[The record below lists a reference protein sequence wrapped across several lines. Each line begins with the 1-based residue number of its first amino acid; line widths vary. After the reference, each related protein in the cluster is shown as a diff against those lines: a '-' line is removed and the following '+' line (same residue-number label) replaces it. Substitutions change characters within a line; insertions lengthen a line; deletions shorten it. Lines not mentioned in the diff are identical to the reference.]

1 MMSIEKLTALEIA
14 AKIKNKEVSATEVAK
29 HMVSQAIKA
38 KEETGAYITVTED
51 VAMAQ
56 AKAVD
61 KKIASGADLGPLAGV
76 PFAIKDNIC
85 TKDILTTCGSK
96 MLYNFEPPYDAF
108 VTKRLADAG
117 CVLIGKT
124 NMDEFAMG
132 SSNETSYFGA
142 VKNPHNHDCVPGGS
156 SGGSAAAVAANAA
169 YFTLGSDTGGSI
181 RLPASFCGVTGIKPT
196 YGMVSRFGLVAFAS
210 SLDQIGPI
218 AKDAADCAAVMNVI
232 SAYDNMDSTCLDVE
246 RPDYIKSLENNIKGL
261 KIAVPKEYFNG
272 ADEDVK
278 DAINAS
284 LKQLEEMGAVVEEV
298 SLPVTDYA
306 LAAYYIIS
314 SAEAS
319 SNLARYDGVKYG
331 YRAESFDNL
340 SDMYFKTRCEG
351 FGDEV
356 KRRIMLGTYA
366 LSSGYYDAY
375 YKKAQQVRSLIKEEF
390 AKIFAKYDVIAS
402 PVYPTV
408 AFKRG
413 EKTSDP
419 VKMYTGDIC
428 TVSANIAG
436 IPGVSVPCGFGKDN
450 MPVGLQLMANAF
462 KEDVLLKTA
471 FAYQQVTDF
480 HKSI

>member
-1 MMSIEKLTALEIA
+1 MSIEKLTALEIA
-14 AKIKNKEVSATEVAK
+14 AKIKNKEVSALEVAK
-29 HMVSQAIKA
+29 HMVSQALKT

-51 VAMAQ
+51 VAIKQ

-61 KKIASGADLGPLAGV
+61 EKIAKGEELGALAGV

-85 TKDILTTCGSK
+85 TKDILTTCASK

-156 SGGSAAAVAANAA
+156 SGGSAAAVAANGA

-218 AKDAADCAAVMNVI
+218 AKDAADCAAVMNII

-246 RPDYIKSLENNIKGL
+246 RPDYMKSLENNIKGL

-278 DAINAS
+278 AAINAS

-331 YRAESFDNL
+331 YRAENFDNL

-375 YKKAQQVRSLIKEEF
+375 YKKAQQVRSLIKDEF

-436 IPGVSVPCGFGKDN
+436 IPGISVPCGFGKDN

-480 HKSI
+480 HKGI

>member
-1 MMSIEKLTALEIA
+1 MSIEKLTALEIA

-29 HMVSQAIKA
+29 HMVSQALKT

-51 VAMAQ
+51 VAINQ

-61 KKIASGADLGPLAGV
+61 EKIAKGEKLGALAGV

-132 SSNETSYFGA
+132 SSNETSYFGE

-156 SGGSAAAVAANAA
+156 SGGSAAAVAANSA

-218 AKDAADCAAVMNVI
+218 AKDAADCAAVMNII

-246 RPDYIKSLENNIKGL
+246 RPDYMKSLENNIKGL

-278 DAINAS
+278 TAINAS

-331 YRAESFDNL
+331 YRAENFDNL

-375 YKKAQQVRSLIKEEF
+375 YKKAQQVRSLIKDEF

-436 IPGVSVPCGFGKDN
+436 IPGISVPCGFGKDN

-480 HKSI
+480 HKCI

>member
-1 MMSIEKLTALEIA
+1 MSIEKLTALEIA
-14 AKIKNKEVSATEVAK
+14 AKIKSKEVSAIEVAK
-29 HMVSQAIKA
+29 HMVSQALKT

-51 VAMAQ
+51 VAINQ

-61 KKIASGADLGPLAGV
+61 EKIAKGEELGALAGV

-132 SSNETSYFGA
+132 SSNETSYFGE

-156 SGGSAAAVAANAA
+156 SGGSAAAVAANSA

-218 AKDAADCAAVMNVI
+218 AKDAADCAAVMNII

-246 RPDYIKSLENNIKGL
+246 RPDYMKSLENNIKGL

-278 DAINAS
+278 TAINAS

-331 YRAESFDNL
+331 YRAENFDNL

-375 YKKAQQVRSLIKEEF
+375 YKKAQQVRSLIKDEF

-436 IPGVSVPCGFGKDN
+436 IPGISVPCGFGKDN

-480 HKSI
+480 HKCI

>member
-1 MMSIEKLTALEIA
+1 MSIEKLTALEIA
-14 AKIKNKEVSATEVAK
+14 AKIKNKEISATEVAK
-29 HMVSQAIKA
+29 HMVSQAVKT

-51 VAMAQ
+51 VAIEQ

-61 KKIASGADLGPLAGV
+61 EKIANGADLGPLAGV

-108 VTKRLADAG
+108 VTKRLADSG

-132 SSNETSYFGA
+132 SSNETSYFGE

-156 SGGSAAAVAANAA
+156 SGGSAAAVAANGA

-218 AKDAADCAAVMNVI
+218 AKDAADCAAVMNII
-232 SAYDNMDSTCLDVE
+232 SAYDNMDSTCLDIE
-246 RPDYIKSLENNIKGL
+246 RPDYMKSLENNIKGL

-278 DAINAS
+278 TAINAS
-284 LKQLEEMGAVVEEV
+284 LKQLEEMGAIVEEV

-331 YRAESFDNL
+331 YRAENFDNL

-375 YKKAQQVRSLIKEEF
+375 YKKAQQVRSLIKDAF
-390 AKIFAKYDVIAS
+390 TNIFAKYDVIAS

-436 IPGVSVPCGFGKDN
+436 IPGISVPCGFGKDN
-450 MPVGLQLMANAF
+450 MPIGLQLMANAF

-480 HKSI
+480 HKGI

>member
-1 MMSIEKLTALEIA
+1 MSIEKLTALEIA
-14 AKIKNKEVSATEVAK
+14 TKIKNKEVSATEVAK
-29 HMVSQAIKA
+29 HMVSQAIET

-51 VAMAQ
+51 VAIKQ

-61 KKIASGADLGPLAGV
+61 EKIAKGEELGALAGV

-132 SSNETSYFGA
+132 SSNETSYFGE
-142 VKNPHNHDCVPGGS
+142 VKNPNNHDCVPGGS
-156 SGGSAAAVAANAA
+156 SGGSAAAVAANGA

-218 AKDAADCAAVMNVI
+218 AKDAADCAAVMNII

-246 RPDYIKSLENNIKGL
+246 RPDYMKSLENNIKGL

-278 DAINAS
+278 TAINAS

-331 YRAESFDNL
+331 YRAENFDNL

-375 YKKAQQVRSLIKEEF
+375 YKKAQQVRSLIKDEF

-428 TVSANIAG
+428 TVSANIGG
-436 IPGVSVPCGFGKDN
+436 IPGISVPCGFGIDN

-480 HKSI
+480 HKGI

>member
-1 MMSIEKLTALEIA
+1 MSIEKLTALEIA

-29 HMVSQAIKA
+29 HMVSRAIKT

-51 VAMAQ
+51 VAIKQ

-61 KKIASGADLGPLAGV
+61 EKIAKGEELGALAGV

-108 VTKRLADAG
+108 VTKRLADSG

-142 VKNPHNHDCVPGGS
+142 VKNPRNHDCVPGGS
-156 SGGSAAAVAANAA
+156 SGGSAAAVAANGA

-218 AKDAADCAAVMNVI
+218 AKDAADCAAVMNLI

-246 RPDYIKSLENNIKGL
+246 RPDYMKSLENNIKGL

-278 DAINAS
+278 DAIGAS
-284 LKQLEEMGAVVEEV
+284 LKQLEEMGAIVEEV

-331 YRAESFDNL
+331 YRAEKFENL
-340 SDMYFKTRCEG
+340 ADMYFKTRCEG

-375 YKKAQQVRSLIKEEF
+375 YKKAQQVRSLIKNEF
-390 AKIFAKYDVIAS
+390 ANIFAKYDVIAS

-436 IPGVSVPCGFGKDN
+436 IPGISIPCGYGKDN

-480 HKSI
+480 HKGI

>member
-1 MMSIEKLTALEIA
+1 MSIEKLTALEIA
-14 AKIKNKEVSATEVAK
+14 AKIKSKEVSAIEVAK
-29 HMVSQAIKA
+29 HMVSQALKT

-51 VAMAQ
+51 VAINQ

-61 KKIASGADLGPLAGV
+61 EKIAKGEELGALAGV

-132 SSNETSYFGA
+132 SSNETSYFGE
-142 VKNPHNHDCVPGGS
+142 VKNPYNHDCVPGGS
-156 SGGSAAAVAANAA
+156 SGGSAAAVAANSA

-218 AKDAADCAAVMNVI
+218 AKDAADCAAVMNII

-246 RPDYIKSLENNIKGL
+246 RPDYMKSLENNIKGL

-278 DAINAS
+278 TAINAS

-331 YRAESFDNL
+331 YRAENFDNL

-375 YKKAQQVRSLIKEEF
+375 YKKAQQVRSLIKDEF

-436 IPGVSVPCGFGKDN
+436 IPGISVPCGFGKDN

-480 HKSI
+480 HKCI

>member
-1 MMSIEKLTALEIA
+1 MSIEKLTALEIA

-29 HMVSQAIKA
+29 HMVSQALKT

-51 VAMAQ
+51 VAINQ

-61 KKIASGADLGPLAGV
+61 EKIAKGEKLGALAGV

-132 SSNETSYFGA
+132 SSNETSYFGE

-156 SGGSAAAVAANAA
+156 SGGSAAAVAANSA

-218 AKDAADCAAVMNVI
+218 AKDAADCAAVMNII

-246 RPDYIKSLENNIKGL
+246 RPDYMKSLENNIKGL

-278 DAINAS
+278 TAINAS

-331 YRAESFDNL
+331 YRAENFDNL

-375 YKKAQQVRSLIKEEF
+375 YKKAQQVRSLIKDEF

-436 IPGVSVPCGFGKDN
+436 IPGISVPCGFGKDN

-480 HKSI
+480 HKGI

>member
-1 MMSIEKLTALEIA
+1 MSIEKLTALEIA
-14 AKIKNKEVSATEVAK
+14 AKIKNKEVSATEVTK
-29 HMVSQAIKA
+29 HMLSQAIKA
-38 KEETGAYITVTED
+38 KDETGAYITVTEEF
-51 VAMAQ
+51 AIKQ

-61 KKIASGADLGPLAGV
+61 EKIAEGEDLGPLAGV

-85 TKDILTTCGSK
+85 TKDILTTCASK

-108 VTKRLADAG
+108 VTKRLADSG

-132 SSNETSYFGA
+132 SSNETSYFGE

-156 SGGSAAAVAANAA
+156 SGGSAAAVAANSA

-218 AKDAADCAAVMNVI
+218 AKDAADCAAVMNII

-246 RPDYIKSLENNIKGL
+246 RPDYMKSLENNIKGL

-284 LKQLEEMGAVVEEV
+284 LKQLEEMGAIIEEV

-331 YRAESFDNL
+331 YRAENFDNL

-375 YKKAQQVRSLIKEEF
+375 YKKAQQVRSLIKDEF

-436 IPGVSVPCGFGKDN
+436 IPGISVPCGFGKDN

-480 HKSI
+480 HKGI

>member
-1 MMSIEKLTALEIA
+1 
-14 AKIKNKEVSATEVAK
+14 
-29 HMVSQAIKA
+29 
-38 KEETGAYITVTED
+38 
-51 VAMAQ
+51 
-56 AKAVD
+56 
-61 KKIASGADLGPLAGV
+61 
-76 PFAIKDNIC
+76 
-85 TKDILTTCGSK
+85 
-96 MLYNFEPPYDAF
+96 
-108 VTKRLADAG
+108 
-117 CVLIGKT
+117 
-124 NMDEFAMG
+124 
-132 SSNETSYFGA
+132 
-142 VKNPHNHDCVPGGS
+142 
-156 SGGSAAAVAANAA
+156 
-169 YFTLGSDTGGSI
+169 
-181 RLPASFCGVTGIKPT
+181 
-196 YGMVSRFGLVAFAS
+196 
-210 SLDQIGPI
+210 
-218 AKDAADCAAVMNVI
+218 AAVMNII

-246 RPDYIKSLENNIKGL
+246 RPDYMKSLENNIKGL

-278 DAINAS
+278 TAINAS

-331 YRAESFDNL
+331 YRAENFDNL

-375 YKKAQQVRSLIKEEF
+375 YKKAQQVRSLIKDEF

-436 IPGVSVPCGFGKDN
+436 IPGISVPCGFGKDN

-480 HKSI
+480 HKGI

>member
-1 MMSIEKLTALEIA
+1 MSIEKLTALEIA

-51 VAMAQ
+51 VAIEQ
-56 AKAVD
+56 AMAVD
-61 KKIASGADLGPLAGV
+61 AKIASGETVGPLAGV

-108 VTKRLADAG
+108 VTKRLADSG

-132 SSNETSYFGA
+132 SSNETSYFGE

-156 SGGSAAAVAANAA
+156 SGGSAAAVAANGA

-218 AKDAADCAAVMNVI
+218 AKDAADCAAVMNII

-246 RPDYIKSLENNIKGL
+246 RPDYMKSLENNIKGL

-278 DAINAS
+278 AAINSS

-331 YRAESFDNL
+331 YRAENFDNL
-340 SDMYFKTRCEG
+340 ADMYFKTRCEG

-375 YKKAQQVRSLIKEEF
+375 YKKAQQVRSLIKKEF
-390 AKIFAKYDVIAS
+390 ENVFAKYDVIAS

-436 IPGVSVPCGFGKDN
+436 IPGISVPCGFGKDN

-480 HKSI
+480 HKGI

>member
-1 MMSIEKLTALEIA
+1 MSIEKLTALEIA
-14 AKIKNKEVSATEVAK
+14 ATIKNKEVSATEVAK
-29 HMVSQAIKA
+29 HMLSQAVKT

-51 VAMAQ
+51 VAIKQ
-56 AKAVD
+56 AMAVD
-61 KKIASGADLGPLAGV
+61 EKIAKGEELGVLAGV

-108 VTKRLADAG
+108 VTKRLANAG

-156 SGGSAAAVAANAA
+156 SGGSAAAVAANGA

-246 RPDYIKSLENNIKGL
+246 RPDYMKSLENNIKGL

-278 DAINAS
+278 KAISVS
-284 LKQLEEMGAVVEEV
+284 LKQLEEMGAIVEEV

-331 YRAESFDNL
+331 YRAENFDSL
-340 SDMYFKTRCEG
+340 ADMYFKTRCEG

-375 YKKAQQVRSLIKEEF
+375 YKKAQQVRSLIKNEF
-390 AKIFAKYDVIAS
+390 ANIFAKFDVIAS

-436 IPGVSVPCGFGKDN
+436 IPGISVPCGFGKDN

-480 HKSI
+480 HKGI

>member
-1 MMSIEKLTALEIA
+1 MSIEKLTALEIA
-14 AKIKNKEVSATEVAK
+14 TKIKNKEVSALEVAK
-29 HMVSQAIKA
+29 HMVSQALKT

-51 VAMAQ
+51 VAIEQ

-61 KKIASGADLGPLAGV
+61 EKIAKGEELGALAGV

-132 SSNETSYFGA
+132 SSNETSYFGE

-156 SGGSAAAVAANAA
+156 SGGSAAAVAANGA

-218 AKDAADCAAVMNVI
+218 AKDAADCAAVMNII

-246 RPDYIKSLENNIKGL
+246 RPDYMKSLENNIKGL

-278 DAINAS
+278 TAINAS

-331 YRAESFDNL
+331 YRAENFDNL

-375 YKKAQQVRSLIKEEF
+375 YKKAQQVRSLIKDEF

-436 IPGVSVPCGFGKDN
+436 IPGISVPCGFGKDN

-480 HKSI
+480 HKGI

>member
-1 MMSIEKLTALEIA
+1 MSIEKLTALEIA
-14 AKIKNKEVSATEVAK
+14 AKIKSKEVSAIEVAK
-29 HMVSQAIKA
+29 HMVSQALKT

-51 VAMAQ
+51 VAINQ

-61 KKIASGADLGPLAGV
+61 EKIAKGEELGALAGV

-132 SSNETSYFGA
+132 SSNETSYFGE

-156 SGGSAAAVAANAA
+156 SGGSAAAVAANSA

-218 AKDAADCAAVMNVI
+218 AKDAADCAAVMNII

-246 RPDYIKSLENNIKGL
+246 RPDYMKSLENNIKGL

-278 DAINAS
+278 TAINAS

-331 YRAESFDNL
+331 YRAENFDNL

-375 YKKAQQVRSLIKEEF
+375 YKKAQQVRSLIKDEF

-436 IPGVSVPCGFGKDN
+436 IPGISVPCGFGKDN

-480 HKSI
+480 HKGI

>member
-1 MMSIEKLTALEIA
+1 MSTEKLTALEIA
-14 AKIKNKEVSATEVAK
+14 TKIKNKEVSATEVAK
-29 HMVSQAIKA
+29 HMVSRAIET

-51 VAMAQ
+51 VAIKQ

-61 KKIASGADLGPLAGV
+61 EKIAKGEELGALAGV

-132 SSNETSYFGA
+132 SSNETSYFGE
-142 VKNPHNHDCVPGGS
+142 VKNPNNHDCVPGGS
-156 SGGSAAAVAANAA
+156 SGGSAAAVAANGA

-218 AKDAADCAAVMNVI
+218 AKDAADCAAVMNII

-246 RPDYIKSLENNIKGL
+246 RPDYMKSLENNIKGL

-278 DAINAS
+278 TAINAS

-331 YRAESFDNL
+331 YRAENFDNL

-375 YKKAQQVRSLIKEEF
+375 YKKAQQVRSLIKDEF

-428 TVSANIAG
+428 TVSANIGG
-436 IPGVSVPCGFGKDN
+436 IPGISVPCGFGIDN

-480 HKSI
+480 HKGI

>member
-1 MMSIEKLTALEIA
+1 MSIEKLTALEIA
-14 AKIKNKEVSATEVAK
+14 AKIKNKEVSATEVSK

-51 VAMAQ
+51 VAIAQ

-61 KKIASGADLGPLAGV
+61 EKIANGVDLGPLAGV

-108 VTKRLADAG
+108 VTKRLADSG

-132 SSNETSYFGA
+132 SSNETSYFGE
-142 VKNPHNHDCVPGGS
+142 VKNPRNHDCVPGGS
-156 SGGSAAAVAANAA
+156 SGGSAAAVAANGA

-246 RPDYIKSLENNIKGL
+246 RPDYMKSLENNVKGL

-284 LKQLEEMGAVVEEV
+284 LKQLEEMGAIVEEV

-331 YRAESFDNL
+331 YRAENFDNL
-340 SDMYFKTRCEG
+340 ADMYFKTRCEG

-436 IPGVSVPCGFGKDN
+436 IPGISVPCGYGKDN

-462 KEDVLLKTA
+462 KEDILLKTA

-480 HKSI
+480 HKGI

>member
-1 MMSIEKLTALEIA
+1 MSIEKLTALEIA

-29 HMVSQAIKA
+29 HMVSQALKT

-51 VAMAQ
+51 VAINQ

-61 KKIASGADLGPLAGV
+61 EKIAKGEKLGALAGV

-108 VTKRLADAG
+108 VTKRLEDAG

-132 SSNETSYFGA
+132 SSNETSYFGE

-156 SGGSAAAVAANAA
+156 SGGSAAAVAANSA

-218 AKDAADCAAVMNVI
+218 AKDAADCAAVMNII

-246 RPDYIKSLENNIKGL
+246 RPDYMKSLENNIKGL

-278 DAINAS
+278 TAINAS

-331 YRAESFDNL
+331 YRAENFDNL

-356 KRRIMLGTYA
+356 KRRIMLGTYT

-375 YKKAQQVRSLIKEEF
+375 YKKAQQVRSLIKDEF

-436 IPGVSVPCGFGKDN
+436 IPGISVPCGFGKDN

-480 HKSI
+480 HKGI